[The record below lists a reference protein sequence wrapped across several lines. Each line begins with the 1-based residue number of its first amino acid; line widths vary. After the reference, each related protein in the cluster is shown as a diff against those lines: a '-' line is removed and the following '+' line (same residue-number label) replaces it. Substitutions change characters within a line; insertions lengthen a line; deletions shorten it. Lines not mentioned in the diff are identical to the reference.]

1 MPSLFKPDTSD
12 IALKKSAFQGY
23 IAIFRTLYYILEQP
37 AKLENKQL
45 NIRNFKVKSPR
56 MVRKM
61 KLLLDEMYAGLK
73 EYFETLGY
81 EVLTAQE
88 AGLRSAKDKD
98 IVEYA
103 GKNGLILVTQD
114 QKPAELAE
122 LTGVKYVLIS
132 NALIA
137 KIADKKIK
145 EKYMQ

>member
-1 MPSLFKPDTSD
+1 M
-12 IALKKSAFQGY
+12 
-23 IAIFRTLYYILEQP
+23 R
-37 AKLENKQL
+37 
-45 NIRNFKVKSPR
+45 
-56 MVRKM
+56 
-61 KLLLDEMYAGLK
+61 LLLDEMYAGLK

-88 AGLRSAKDKD
+88 AGLKAAKDKD

-103 GKNGLILVTQD
+103 GKHNLLIVTQD

-137 KIADKKIK
+137 KIADEKIK
-145 EKYMQ
+145 EKYKQ